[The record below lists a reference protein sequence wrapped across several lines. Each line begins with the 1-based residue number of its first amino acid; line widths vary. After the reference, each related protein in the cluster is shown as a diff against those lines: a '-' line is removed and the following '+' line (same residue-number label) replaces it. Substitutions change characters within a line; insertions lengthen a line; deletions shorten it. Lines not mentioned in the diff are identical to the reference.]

1 VDDGLVAAGVW
12 LNADA
17 QRTAKSADSEMDF
30 NMGPPT
36 SRIQTSRVRFFK
48 AGHRTNAPGGGGG
61 GIPGGGGGGI
71 PGGGGK
77 PAGGGSMG
85 PLLAGT
91 TSVVVLVSVAITG

>member
-61 GIPGGGGGGI
+61 GMPGGGG
-71 PGGGGK
+71 GGGGK